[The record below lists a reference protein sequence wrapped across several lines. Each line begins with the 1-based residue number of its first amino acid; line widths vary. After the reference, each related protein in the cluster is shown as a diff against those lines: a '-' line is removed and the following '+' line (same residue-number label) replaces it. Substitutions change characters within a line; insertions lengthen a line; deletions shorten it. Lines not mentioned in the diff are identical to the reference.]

1 MAAPPNWQ
9 SFSIQ
14 LPGQDLLEG
23 ARNILETLMVF
34 LEVLKAILETVKA
47 FLIDFGNPI
56 KALVEAL
63 IQRIIQLFEA
73 LKRTGIYGWFDV
85 PDPTKD
91 PNFNR
96 FVGGFPAF
104 TTRFYAGLYDSK
116 DPNRPQPIPVVTK
129 GGFVIIVADAEG
141 PIGLV
146 RLIKVLLDFLGKE
159 FLAPQYLAPANFKVL
174 PLGDDGDPVLSVVQL
189 FQDQPKSVVVEWALP
204 PSTVPGDPG
213 FSDLF
218 GAIATQFIPPR
229 FLIEKSDRNPAVGE
243 VDISELGD
251 SDATGQVTAV
261 VQTKFESRGK
271 PGDTIERKVR
281 LTDQYY
287 DPFFKFQKYINID
300 ATTNTATFL
309 LGQLGT
315 YRYIDD
321 DVELDKTYYYR
332 VRAYSG
338 SLDISGTD
346 INWRQPEV
354 NVIDQTQFIGWPGTD
369 PEDAPV
375 MGKATPVSAIRIP
388 RYPADF
394 DVIENLNRLFQTAFS
409 LNFHLPLPVSA
420 EVVKDDP
427 ALFQQYTDEH
437 PEIIGRESLTSLA
450 GPLTSFEAI
459 PLIGAAFEGAG
470 ATDVTSIFQPS
481 PVTGLLP
488 ELPWNNS
495 LVQRNAARL
504 ANIVASAM
512 LEANNA
518 VAFKSLMEGP
528 FPEGDP
534 GVEGTSNI
542 SELVFEITKVQDPTL
557 AGSGGVQDAA
567 ILYEEVFDDATVRRN
582 VLNAVRWCKAFTLG
596 GTPPDWI
603 QVSLLRDIVPWSGQ
617 LLYNLL
623 AAMQALLDAYQG
635 VIDELKAFIDL
646 LIRKIDTLEA
656 FLAYLISLLDFILS
670 LSIGFYILSVPEVEG
685 DVNDWVD
692 LVENAGGTPPPS
704 GPGGY
709 TGGVALAYV
718 AIDIGPFAEAFK
730 LIF

>member
-1 MAAPPNWQ
+1 MAAPPNWE

-23 ARNILETLMVF
+23 ARSALETLMVY

-47 FLIDFGNPI
+47 FLVDFGNPI
-56 KALVEAL
+56 RALVEAL

-104 TTRFYAGLYDSK
+104 TTRFKAGLYDSR

-129 GGFVIIVADAEG
+129 SGFVIIVADAEG
-141 PIGLV
+141 PLGLIH
-146 RLIKVLLDFLGKE
+146 LIKVLLDFLGKD
-159 FLAPQYLAPANFKVL
+159 FLAPQYLAPANYKVL
-174 PLGDDGDPVLSVVQL
+174 PLGDDGDPILSVAKL
-189 FQDQPKSVVVEWALP
+189 FQDQPKSVVIEWALP
-204 PSTVPGDPG
+204 PSIVPGDPG

-218 GAIATQFIPPR
+218 GAIATQFIPPK
-229 FLIEKSDRNPAVGE
+229 FLIEKSEQNPAVGE
-243 VDISELGD
+243 VDISNLGD
-251 SDATGQVTAV
+251 ADATGQVVATIP
-261 VQTKFESRGK
+261 TKFESRGK
-271 PGDTIERKVR
+271 PGQDIQRKVR

-300 ATTNTATFL
+300 ATTNTATFI

-315 YRYIDD
+315 YRYIDN
-321 DVELDKTYYYR
+321 DVELNKTYYYR

-338 SLDISGTD
+338 SLDISGTT
-346 INWRQPEV
+346 INWKPPET
-354 NVIDQTQFIGWPGTD
+354 NIIDSTVFIEWPGTD
-369 PEDAPV
+369 PKDAPV

-388 RYPADF
+388 TYPANF
-394 DVIENLNRLFQTAFS
+394 DVIENLKRLFQTAFS
-409 LNFHLPLPVSA
+409 LNFHLPPPEGAKFDSNGLPISPTENA
-420 EVVKDDP
+420 D
-427 ALFQQYTDEH
+427 
-437 PEIIGRESLTSLA
+437 IGKGSLTTLA
-450 GPLTSFEAI
+450 GPLSSFRAV
-459 PLIGAAFEGAG
+459 PLVGDDGIGS
-470 ATDVTSIFQPS
+470 TDVTAIFQPNEA
-481 PVTGLLP
+481 TGELP

-495 LVQRNAARL
+495 LVRRNSARL
-504 ANIVASAM
+504 ANIVAGAM

-518 VAFKSLMEGP
+518 SAFKALMEGA
-528 FPEGDP
+528 FPY
-534 GVEGTSNI
+534 GVPDVDSLTATST
-542 SELVFEITKVQDPTL
+542 SELVFEITKVQDPVE
-557 AGSGGVQDAA
+557 AGQGGVQTAGV
-567 ILYEEVFDDATVRRN
+567 LYGDVFGNDEVRLN
-582 VLNAVRWCKAFTLG
+582 VLHAVNWCKSFTLG

-603 QVSLLRDIVPWSGQ
+603 QISLLRDIVPWSGQ

-623 AAMQALLDAYQG
+623 AMMQALLDAYQG

-656 FLAYLISLLDFILS
+656 FLAYLISILDFILS
-670 LSIGFYILSVPEVEG
+670 LSVGFYILSVPEVEG
-685 DVNDWVD
+685 DVNDWVELID
-692 LVENAGGTPPPS
+692 NAGGTPPPS

-709 TGGVALAYV
+709 TGGVAFAYV